1 MIADLYVDSLL
12 KNQPSDGE
20 HVMTPEARVQRER
33 EFYNRFVDPARVE
46 DAALLV
52 PTNFA
57 RELEQGIVELA
68 GHMAGKRVCDYG
80 CGWGIWSAFFAQC
93 GALVYS
99 FDISDAHA
107 ALTRRAARVNRV
119 GERVFAQVAAG
130 EWLPFPDD
138 FFDFVIGNA
147 VLHHVDIA
155 LAAPEIYRVL
165 KPGARA
171 VFSEPLG
178 ENRLLEWARRC
189 SLRLPN
195 HRHSHDE
202 RALRYTDI
210 RSLET
215 FFDHVEMREI
225 RLLRMFLWVL
235 REFGIPVPVR
245 AGWAARAL
253 ERADDWLLDRL
264 TWLRPLSQY
273 VVVTLQKA
281 ATPARAELDRSSVA
295 SRAAGA

>member
-1 MIADLYVDSLL
+1 
-12 KNQPSDGE
+12 
-20 HVMTPEARVQRER
+20 MTPEARVQRER

-52 PTNFA
+52 PANFVH
-57 RELEQGIVELA
+57 ELEQGIVELA
-68 GHMAGKRVCDYG
+68 SHMAGKRVCDYG

-99 FDISDAHA
+99 FDISDAHV
-107 ALTRRAARVNRV
+107 ALTRRAARVNGV
-119 GERVFAQVAAG
+119 EERVFAQVAAA

-155 LAAPEIYRVL
+155 LAGPEIYRVL
-165 KPGARA
+165 KPGARG

-189 SLRLPN
+189 CLRSPN

-202 RALRYTDI
+202 RALRYADI

-215 FFDHVEMREI
+215 FFDRVEMREI
-225 RLLRMFLWVL
+225 RLLRTFLWVL
-235 REFGIPVPVR
+235 REFDILVPVR

-273 VVVTLQKA
+273 VVVTLHKA
-281 ATPARAELDRSSVA
+281 ALAAKAEPSEEQAMAAAARSGHSGINHR
-295 SRAAGA
+295 RCTAG